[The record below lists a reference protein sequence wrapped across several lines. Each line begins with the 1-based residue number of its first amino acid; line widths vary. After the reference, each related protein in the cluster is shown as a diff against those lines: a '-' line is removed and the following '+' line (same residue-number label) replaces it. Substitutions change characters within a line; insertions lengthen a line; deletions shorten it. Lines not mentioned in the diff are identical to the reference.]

1 MTETMNQYRQGDVLC
16 QQIDKLPEGVEEK
29 KSEGPMLV
37 LRYGSA
43 TGHSH
48 AFHAKD
54 AREWVKGEERYI
66 EILSDKAPLL
76 HEEHSTIEF
85 AKGVYQV
92 VQQRE
97 WTASEFRAVLD

>member
-29 KSEGPMLV
+29 KNEGPMLV

-48 AFHAKD
+48 AFRSED
-54 AREWVKGEERYI
+54 AREWVKGSERYI
-66 EILSDKAPLL
+66 EILNDQAPLL
-76 HEEHSTIEF
+76 HEEHSTIPF
-85 AKGVYQV
+85 AKGFYQV

-97 WTASEFRAVLD
+97 WVSSQFRTVID